1 MEASGHILS
10 SFTEALVTYVEK
22 LFSSRRVELLTGTAV
37 KEVQGDTAILSNGR
51 IIPFGLMVWSTGVK
65 QTNLISNIPASV
77 AEKSRNG
84 RLFIDK
90 NMKILSNSNHN
101 DKKSLVPVGD
111 GLAFALGDCACDVS
125 LPLPQLAQVAAQ
137 QAIYLASCLNK
148 YSLNEIRDG
157 NYQPFKYKHLGY
169 LASIGQ
175 GKAVFDSPNIGKKLQ
190 HLPAGF
196 S

>member
-1 MEASGHILS
+1 MNCDGLDSYYSNLSCFVGPISIEFAKLYDFIKGDVSRWYPDLYRHVHVTVVEASGHILS

-90 NMKILSNSNHN
+90 NIL
-101 DKKSLVPVGD
+101 
-111 GLAFALGDCACDVS
+111 
-125 LPLPQLAQVAAQ
+125 
-137 QAIYLASCLNK
+137 
-148 YSLNEIRDG
+148 
-157 NYQPFKYKHLGY
+157 
-169 LASIGQ
+169 
-175 GKAVFDSPNIGKKLQ
+175 NIL
-190 HLPAGF
+190 
-196 S
+196 